1 MLDALNEITACLE
14 LLLKLSEVNPI
25 LVTFDRDQLFSV
37 KKGFKL
43 FLPFV
48 GIVMLQLL
56 VRYAIFVLRV
66 VFCFQ

>member
-1 MLDALNEITACLE
+1 MLDALNEITTCLE

-25 LVTFDRDQLFSV
+25 LVTFDRDQLLSV

-43 FLPFV
+43 FLPFF

>member
-25 LVTFDRDQLFSV
+25 LVTFDRDQLLSV